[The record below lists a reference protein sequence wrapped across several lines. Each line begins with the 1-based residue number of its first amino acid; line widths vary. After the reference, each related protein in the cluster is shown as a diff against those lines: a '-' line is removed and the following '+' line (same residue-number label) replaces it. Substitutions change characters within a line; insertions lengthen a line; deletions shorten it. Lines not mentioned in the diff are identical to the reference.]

1 MKREAGFSLIELLV
15 AMVVTLV
22 IMAATLGLFQ
32 SALQTN
38 QTSQQMSNMNG
49 NLRSA
54 LNLMTRDL
62 LQAGQGIPTGGVTIP
77 SGTGCV
83 QVNRPVPV
91 GTSTFAYGCAD
102 AATNPNLPAVIPGNA
117 LGPEVPDTP
126 SATVTAGNL
135 GSPNLT
141 WVPSPG
147 PESDIISMMYQ
158 DNTLITSSFVNAAVF
173 TPNYLITL
181 TENSMTFSDAVP
193 VTTGSNAINVGDI
206 FLVTGSTASGPLNRY
221 VVITATTA
229 GSQTVNFSNSA
240 SDPFKLNQQGSAA
253 SGTVNDL
260 NNGGDSFGLSCPQPG
275 ALPTP
280 YATPLPAGCLFYA
293 QRVLMISYWL
303 DITQTVNGQVI
314 PRLMR
319 QVGLASA
326 ASCAANP
333 PPLNGCPRPVAEV
346 IEGLEISYDY
356 VNGLT
361 PINNQ
366 VSSTSANTACGGCG
380 ITDNQIRKVN
390 LYVAGRS
397 DAMLTQT
404 GQFMRTNLATQID
417 VRSLAFVSK
426 YQ

>member
-1 MKREAGFSLIELLV
+1 MKREAGFSLIELMV
-15 AMVVTLV
+15 SIVVTLV

-32 SALQTN
+32 SALQNN
-38 QTSQQMSNMNG
+38 QSSQQLSNMNG

-62 LQAGQGIPTGGVTIP
+62 LQAGQGIPTGGVTLP

-83 QVNRPVPV
+83 AVNRPVPV
-91 GTSTFAYGCAD
+91 GTATFSYGCLD

-126 SATVTAGNL
+126 PATPGNL
-135 GSPNLT
+135 GSPNLS

-158 DNTLITSSFVNAAVF
+158 DNTLITGSFVNAAIF

-181 TENSMTFSDAVP
+181 TNASMTFSNA
-193 VTTGSNAINVGDI
+193 TAITGGNNTVNVGDI
-206 FLVTGSTASGPLNRY
+206 FLVTGSTASGPISRY
-221 VVITATTA
+221 VVVTTMTP
-229 GSQTVNFSNSA
+229 GSQTVGIANGA
-240 SDPFKLNQQGSAA
+240 ADPFKLNQQGTAA
-253 SGTVNDL
+253 SGTIADL
-260 NNGGDSFGLSCPQPG
+260 NNGGTSFGLSCPQPG
-275 ALPTP
+275 ALPNP
-280 YATPLPAGCLFYA
+280 YGATVPAACLFYA

-303 DITQTVNGQVI
+303 DITQSVNGQVV

-326 ASCAANP
+326 ATCAENP

-346 IEGLEISYDY
+346 IEGLEVSYDY
-356 VNGLT
+356 VNGLS
-361 PINNQ
+361 PVNNQ
-366 VSSTSANTACGGCG
+366 VSSTTANAACGGCG

-397 DAMLTQT
+397 DAQLSQT
-404 GQFMRTNLATQID
+404 GQYMRTNLATQID
-417 VRSLAFVSK
+417 IRSLAFVSK